1 MQLQKA
7 LHDPGQ
13 GIRVLSSEMI
23 SPFLNTKS
31 TFIYFLTTN
40 ARLELAQ
47 PHTIHNHAS
56 MTLVEVPN
64 QCLQSKR
71 AKKKT
76 IKCPL
81 QKKDKPTMLDD
92 FKVGGENEM
101 RIFPLTLTF

>member
-56 MTLVEVPN
+56 MTLVEVPT

-71 AKKKT
+71 AKKKKKKSNALYKKKIKQQCWT
-76 IKCPL
+76 ILKL
-81 QKKDKPTMLDD
+81 K
-92 FKVGGENEM
+92 M
-101 RIFPLTLTF
+101 R